1 MNDFSNYQ
9 NQPPLASQLMVVEI
23 ITHLLSTT
31 DPQDQSHKI
40 TEQLREL
47 TGAKCVILITHY
59 HKDFQH
65 QLMNVC
71 PKRKEKFFK
80 QIELSIFCP
89 KHYPEEFPLFIED
102 LQHNH
107 LLKVSL
113 LREGFKNLIRVP
125 LIASAETIGSIVL
138 FDIRECDRVNEI
150 KEVFHL
156 IATPIALALKNAITH
171 QMIDQKSKE
180 LSEVSNNLE
189 NIVYERTKELQVANQ
204 SLEIA
209 RLSAMNLMQDSID
222 AQKKAE
228 LTAEKLQYEMAERL
242 KAEKDLLISKISYE
256 NVINSVEE
264 MIYIQNEKAEFLFV
278 NHSVIKKYGYPE
290 EYFIGKTPE
299 FLSAPGYNDLKL
311 VADVI
316 GKAFHGD
323 PQIFEFWGITK
334 SGNIFPK
341 EVSASAGFFFNRKV
355 VITVARDISERK
367 KSEQEIKTLLN
378 EKEILLKEVHHRV
391 KNNMSTISSLL
402 ALQSLNIKD
411 ASAKSALEDAKN
423 RVQSMM
429 RLYDQLYRSKGFKEI
444 SICEYL
450 SPLIDEMINS
460 FPDRHKVSIHK
471 NIQDIPVEAKI
482 LFSLGIM
489 VYEMI
494 SNSMKYAFSQKD
506 HGNICIDVSMESST
520 LMIVISDD
528 GAGIPPEKLSEEN
541 SEGFGLKLIKLLAL
555 QIDAELRIDNSLGT
569 LFELKLVL
577 E

>member
-1 MNDFSNYQ
+1 MTDFSDYN

-31 DPQDQSHKI
+31 DPQDQSQKI

-47 TGAKCVILITHY
+47 TGAKCVILITHNLSTSK
-59 HKDFQH
+59 HE
-65 QLMNVC
+65 LMNVC
-71 PKRKEKFFK
+71 PQRKEIFFK
-80 QIELSIFCP
+80 QIELNHFCP
-89 KHYPEEFPLFIED
+89 LHHSEEFPLFIED
-102 LQHNH
+102 FQHNH
-107 LLKVSL
+107 LLKVNL
-113 LREGFKNLIRVP
+113 LREGFKNIIRVP
-125 LIASAETIGSIVL
+125 LIASAEVIGSIVI
-138 FDIRECDRVNEI
+138 FDIHECDRADEI

-180 LSEVSNNLE
+180 LSELSNNLE
-189 NIVYERTKELQVANQ
+189 NSVYERTKELQKANQ

-209 RLSAMNLMQDSID
+209 RLSAMNLFQDSIE
-222 AQKKAE
+222 AQRKAE

-242 KAEKDLLISKISYE
+242 KAEKELLISKISYE

-264 MIYIQNEKAEFLFV
+264 MIYIQNERAEFLFV
-278 NHSVIKKYGYPE
+278 NHSVIKKYDYPE
-290 EYFIGKTPE
+290 DYFIGKTPE
-299 FLSAPGYNDLKL
+299 FLSAPGYNDLNM

-316 GKAFHGD
+316 SKAYNGD
-323 PQIFEFWGITK
+323 PQIFEFWGITR
-334 SGNIFPK
+334 SGEIFPK
-341 EVSASAGFFFNRKV
+341 EVSASAGYFFNKSV
-355 VITVARDISERK
+355 VVTVARDISERK
-367 KSEQEIKTLLN
+367 KAEQEIKTLLN

-411 ASAKSALEDAKN
+411 VSAKSALEDAKN

-494 SNSMKYAFSQKD
+494 SNSMKYAFNQKD
-506 HGNICIDVSMESST
+506 HGNICIDVSLDASS
-520 LMIVISDD
+520 LNIVVSDD
-528 GAGIPPEKLSEEN
+528 GAGIPSDKLADES
-541 SEGFGLKLIKLLAL
+541 SEGFGLKLIRLLAL
-555 QIDAELRIDNSLGT
+555 QIDAELRIDNSFGT
-569 LFELKLVL
+569 LFEVKLIL